1 MVRMLSLI
9 CMGVYLYC
17 SLLIWQ
23 MSLFNL
29 IIVAVSMVYF
39 NKLWIF
45 FSAVEMTFDR
55 KYRTTPFL
63 RFIEAE
69 NQRYYRAKNVE
80 LVGGEMGECL
90 ELQLPEDVEDM
101 KKMDAIEERLNQ
113 NQERKSTHKS
123 INENN

>member
-1 MVRMLSLI
+1 MVSLI
-9 CMGVYLYC
+9 CMGLYLYC

-29 IIVAVSMVYF
+29 IIVAVSLIYF
-39 NKLWIF
+39 NKLWIL
-45 FSAVEMTFDR
+45 FSAVEMKVDQ
-55 KYRTTPFL
+55 KYRTNPFL
-63 RFIEAE
+63 RFIEQE
-69 NQRYYRAKNVE
+69 NLRYYREKNVE

-101 KKMDAIEERLNQ
+101 KKMDAIGERLLEGGR
-113 NQERKSTHKS
+113 ERKSTHKS

>member
-1 MVRMLSLI
+1 MVSLI
-9 CMGVYLYC
+9 CMGLYLYC

-29 IIVAVSMVYF
+29 IIVAVSLIYF
-39 NKLWIF
+39 NKLWIL
-45 FSAVEMTFDR
+45 FSAVEMKVDQ
-55 KYRTTPFL
+55 KYRTTPFQ
-63 RFIEAE
+63 RFIEQE
-69 NQRYYRAKNVE
+69 NQRYYREKNVE

-101 KKMDAIEERLNQ
+101 KKMDAIGERLL
-113 NQERKSTHKS
+113 EGGRGRKSTHKS

>member
-39 NKLWIF
+39 NKLWLF
-45 FSAVEMTFDR
+45 FSAVEMAVDR
-55 KYRTTPFL
+55 RYRTTPFL

-69 NQRYYRAKNVE
+69 NLRYYRGKNVE

-101 KKMDAIEERLNQ
+101 KKMDAIGERLLQ